1 MKRRIGTARGLA
13 LRGRLVLLFLIAL
26 VPAFTAAVITTVEHR
41 QSLRLEAENTT
52 KRLAGLAAAHV
63 EGLFASSY
71 QILRVLD
78 EDPLVLGAG
87 RACEARFEHVLAT
100 SDHSFTAL
108 ALLDATGTLICSIP
122 RAARGVTRGHPLLA
136 RLQAGEDFVVGE
148 AELGP
153 ITGKPVIV
161 VVQAIREQEKLVALV
176 AAGLDLGSLGELA
189 DRSQLPEGAILA
201 ILKADGTALARYPK
215 PAQFIGANM
224 SDLPAFRDAIRNATE
239 PGVVRASTVDGIP
252 HVFGFAPLTFG
263 GGRFYIVVG
272 LNEHRLMAPAD
283 HVLSDNL
290 KGFGLAAIVAFILA
304 ATAGEFFLRRPIERM
319 RLTAEGIAKGDLTA
333 RVAPGSAPGE
343 LGGLA
348 RAIDKMADGL
358 QSREGRLA
366 SLSRRVLEV
375 QELERRAIARELH
388 DEIGQSLTAIK
399 LMLQRHRQADK
410 CDDPKPIDE
419 LIEVADHTLQQVRG
433 LSLDLRPSMLDHL
446 GLPATL
452 RWYVDRESE
461 RSGLEATLEVQPEEL
476 RLDAQRETAIF
487 RIAQEALTNVSRHS
501 GATHVTVALTSNGK
515 VTELSIRDNGRG
527 FDVGDGQQRARLG
540 ESIGLLGMEE
550 RAVLAGGSLK
560 IQSGPSGTEVRAV
573 FNETHQ

>member
-1 MKRRIGTARGLA
+1 VKGRTGTVRGLA

-26 VPAFTAAVITTVEHR
+26 LPALTTAVITTVEHR
-41 QSLRLEAENTT
+41 QSLRDEAENTT

-71 QILRVLD
+71 QTLRVLD
-78 EDPLVLGAG
+78 EDPLVLAAG
-87 RACEARFEHVLAT
+87 RTCESRFEHVLA
-100 SDHSFTAL
+100 SADHSFTAL
-108 ALLDATGTLICSIP
+108 ALLDPSGNLICSIP
-122 RAARGVTRGHPLLA
+122 RAARSVARGHPLLA
-136 RLQAGEDFVVGE
+136 RLHAGEDFVVGE

-161 VVQAIREQEKLVALV
+161 IVQSIREREKLVALV
-176 AAGLDLGSLGELA
+176 AAGLDLASLGDLA

-201 ILKADGTALARYPK
+201 ILTGDGTLLARYPK
-215 PAQFIGANM
+215 PAQYIGADAR
-224 SDLPAFRDAIRNATE
+224 DLPGCQTATQNARE
-239 PGVVRASTVDGIP
+239 PGVVRATTHDGTP

-263 GGRFYIVVG
+263 GGRFCILVG
-272 LNEHRLMAPAD
+272 LNERHLMEPAD
-283 HVLSDNL
+283 HVLGDNI
-290 KGFGLAAIVAFILA
+290 KGFGLAAVVAFVLA

-319 RLTAEGIAKGDLTA
+319 RLTAEGIAAGDLTA

-348 RAIDKMADGL
+348 RAIDEMADGL
-358 QSREGRLA
+358 QSRERRLA

-399 LMLQRHRQADK
+399 LMLQRHRQADE
-410 CDDPKPIDE
+410 CQETKPIDE
-419 LIEVADHTLQQVRG
+419 LLEVADRTLQQVRG

-461 RSGLEATLEVQPEEL
+461 RSGLEATLEVQPEDL
-476 RLDAQRETAIF
+476 RLDPQRETALF
-487 RIAQEALTNVSRHS
+487 RIAQEALTNVSKHA
-501 GATHVTVALTSNGK
+501 GATHVALALTSNGK

-527 FDVGDGQQRARLG
+527 FDVADARRRGRLG
-540 ESIGLLGMEE
+540 ESTGLLGMEE

-560 IQSGPSGTEVRAV
+560 IQSGPSGTEIRAA
-573 FNETHQ
+573 FSEATP

>member
-1 MKRRIGTARGLA
+1 MRGLA
-13 LRGRLVLLFLIAL
+13 LRGRLILLFLIAL
-26 VPAFTAAVITTVEHR
+26 LPAFTAAVITTVEHR
-41 QSLRLEAENTT
+41 QSLRAEAENTT

-63 EGLFASSY
+63 KGLFASSY

-78 EDPLVLGAG
+78 EDPLVLAAG
-87 RACEARFEHVLAT
+87 RSCEARFEHVLAT

-108 ALLDATGTLICSIP
+108 ALLDASGTLICSIP
-122 RAARGVTRGHPLLA
+122 RAARGVAEGHPLLA
-136 RLQAGEDFVVGE
+136 RLHAGEDFVVGE

-153 ITGKPVIV
+153 ITGKPVVIL
-161 VVQAIREQEKLVALV
+161 VQAIRETGKLDALV

-201 ILKADGTALARYPK
+201 ILNNEGNVLVRFPR
-215 PAQFIGANM
+215 PAQFIG
-224 SDLPAFRDAIRNATE
+224 SSVRELPAFRDVIRSAQV
-239 PGVVRASTVDGIP
+239 PGVVRGHTLDGVP
-252 HVFGFAPLTFG
+252 HVFGFAPLEFG
-263 GGRFYIVVG
+263 GGRFFIIVG
-272 LNEHRLMAPAD
+272 MNEHNLMAPAN
-283 HVLSDNL
+283 HVLADNL
-290 KGFGLAAIVAFILA
+290 KGFGLAAVVAFILA
-304 ATAGEFFLRRPIERM
+304 ATAGEFFFRRPLERM
-319 RLTAEGIAKGDLTA
+319 RFTAQNIAGGDLTA

-343 LGGLA
+343 LGALA
-348 RAIDKMADGL
+348 RAIDDMADGI
-358 QSREGRLA
+358 QSREHRLA

-399 LMLQRHRQADK
+399 LMLQRHRQADR

-452 RWYVDRESE
+452 RWYVDREAE
-461 RSGLEATLEVQPEEL
+461 RSGFVVTLDVQPEHL
-476 RLDAQRETAIF
+476 RLDAQRETALF
-487 RIAQEALTNVSRHS
+487 RITQEALTNVSRHS
-501 GATHVTVALTSNGK
+501 KATHVGVALTSNGEI
-515 VTELSIRDNGRG
+515 TELSIRDNGRG
-527 FDVGDGQQRARLG
+527 FDVAEAQRRARLG

-573 FNETHQ
+573 FREDRT